1 MAHMALTRAHGAVAD
16 GRNTSISEEEI
27 AEGCNGIIIARD
39 NERLYGMT
47 VQVTAASQR
56 SADQIWPD
64 WEASPKAAVWDVNP
78 TSEIRELPSYVV
90 GQICMSGIELK
101 NRPRVFS
108 FLQGR
113 FDARIAENYQRIE
126 EALGVAFEQLDGT
139 EAGLELQEA
148 GSLLLEVLEQYL

>member
-1 MAHMALTRAHGAVAD
+1 MALTRAHGAVAD
-16 GRNTSISEEEI
+16 GRNTSISNQEI
-27 AEGCNGIIIARD
+27 SEGCNGIIIAKD
-39 NERLYGMT
+39 NGRYYGMT

-56 SADQIWPD
+56 PVSQIWPD

-78 TSEIRELPSYVV
+78 TSEIREIPDWVI
-90 GQICMSGIELK
+90 GQMGMGGIELK

-126 EALGVAFEQLDGT
+126 DALGTAFEQLDGT
-139 EAGLELQEA
+139 EAGAELQEA